1 MNVIDKSPNEL
12 QHELGAAVQALRIS
26 RRFTQAEVA
35 TKAGLAL
42 RSLASLERGE
52 GSSVE
57 TLVRTLNALGAADAI
72 AKLAPTPQVSPLAM
86 LRHESGQPKRVRHR
100 TRAS

>member
-1 MNVIDKSPNEL
+1 MKDLAKSPAEL
-12 QHELGAAVQALRIS
+12 QHDLGDALRALRIN
-26 RRFTQAEVA
+26 RRLTQADVA
-35 TKAGLAL
+35 AKAGLAQ

-57 TLVRTLNALGAADAI
+57 TLVRTLNALNATDAI

-86 LRHESGQPKRVRHR
+86 LRHDAGLPQRVRHR
-100 TRAS
+100 TRAP

>member
-1 MNVIDKSPNEL
+1 MKSLNKSPLEL
-12 QHELGAAVQALRIS
+12 QQELGAALQALRIS
-26 RRFTQAEVA
+26 RRLTQAEVA
-35 TKAGLAL
+35 DKAGLAL

-52 GSSVE
+52 GSSVD
-57 TLVRTLNALGAADAI
+57 TLVRALNALEATDAI

-86 LRHESGQPKRVRHR
+86 LRHEAGRPKRVRHR